1 MFDATKKAL
10 DRTIEDFLFADFL
23 RIVVSSLVYTATLL
37 YRIVLGKLLWLYLPL
52 LAITAIYLTEYLCF
66 TKYGANL
73 KMTGAKKKALCWY
86 RWTKRI
92 FTLAVIIITVANLVE
107 TATTVSALSVIFAVF
122 SAVCLILQLVFEL
135 ISIYIKA
142 RFSLI
147 RDGVK
152 EDIDEITRMAQPLI
166 KPFRFIQRIVTGK
179 PKKQAAEQAETD
191 VPQLQ
196 ENVLSPQD
204 EPQESVKNPIHQQS
218 FFARIFK
225 KKTPPLAMTVE
236 ENVSPSMPK
245 EEVGKDGI
253 TYLVAEYSADDEKR
267 KRK

>member
-52 LAITAIYLTEYLCF
+52 LSITAIYLTEYLCF

-179 PKKQAAEQAETD
+179 AKKQAAEQAETD

-196 ENVLSPQD
+196 ETVLSPQD

-225 KKTPPLAMTVE
+225 KKTSPLATTVKE
-236 ENVSPSMPK
+236 KPSPTMPK
-245 EEVGKDGI
+245 EEMGKDGI
-253 TYLVAEYSADDEKR
+253 TYLVAEYTPEKKNKR
-267 KRK
+267 K